1 MYSFTP
7 LISTLNR
14 SLFTLHSSPFTPVLL
29 YSSLFTLYSSL
40 FTLYTLLFNLY
51 SSSLFTIYRR
61 LPSTFQSFSLHSS
74 LFTHYPSPF
83 SLYVFRFTFY
93 AFTCYASLLAPCSLP
108 LALYALPS
116 SLYPLLNHYFSP
128 FTCYSRTPLPLYP
141 SFTPFAPHFSRYT
154 CYLLL
159 PHVTSCYFPATL
171 LPPLFTPF
179 YHVLPFLLLLYL
191 LYAFTPLSS

>member
-93 AFTCYASLLAPCSLP
+93 AFTRYASLLAPCLFTPCSLRFTFFP
-108 LALYALPS
+108 VPFTQ
-116 SLYPLLNHYFSP
+116 PLL
-128 FTCYSRTPLPLYP
+128 FTLYLLFADTLTPLPLLYP
-141 SFTPFAPHFSRYT
+141 LCSPLLQIHLLPPVTT

-159 PHVTSCYFPATL
+159 LPCYSPATPFYTL
-171 LPPLFTPF
+171 LPCITFFAPSLPPLR
-179 YHVLPFLLLLYL
+179 L
-191 LYAFTPLSS
+191 TPLSS